1 MPRLFNGQATLE
13 CRRTPWDE
21 RVFGFPCAEITHFQA
36 EHQAAGLDVLHQ
48 FEAWAQVQ
56 GVQFAYGRFE
66 PTRLVKQLVHQAGF
80 YFAEASYR
88 IRHHKLQGSE
98 AFDRLIRPGPLLE
111 SAKEADHEA
120 LRTILASDFE
130 HGRIHED
137 PWVEPAVASLRYR
150 NWLTDLLAQQ
160 HEVYTYRLKG
170 EVIGL
175 HIQRGEGEKVDLVL
189 TGVKR
194 SYALLGVSLWAE
206 VLRLNRLRGVRE
218 THTLISAA
226 NVPILNLYRRFEFQ
240 FESLLLGCHKRWP
253 NLADIRMLNV

>member
-1 MPRLFNGQATLE
+1 MPRLHNDHATLE

-21 RVFGFPCAEITHFQA
+21 RVFGFPCAEITYFQA

-48 FEAWAQVQ
+48 FETWAQVQ
-56 GVQFAYGRFE
+56 RVQFAYGRFE
-66 PTRLVKQLVHQAGF
+66 STRLVKQLVHQAGF

-88 IRHHKLQGSE
+88 IRHNKLQVSE

-111 SAKEADHEA
+111 PAKEDDYEA
-120 LRTILASDFE
+120 LRIILASDFE

-137 PWVEPAVASLRYR
+137 PWVEPALASLRYR
-150 NWLTDLLAQQ
+150 NWVTDLLAQQ
-160 HEVYTYRLKG
+160 HEVYAYRLKG

-240 FESLLLGCHKRWP
+240 IESLLLGCHKRWP
-253 NLADIRMLNV
+253 NLPDIRM